1 MKAEQ
6 ILLAKRPQG
15 VPTDDVFK
23 YETVDLAD
31 PSDGEIQVEAI
42 YISVDP
48 YMRGRMNEG
57 KSYVQPFEVNKPLN
71 GHIVA
76 RVIKSK
82 AQGFSN
88 GDIVVGRLPWQT
100 AVNIQPDDV
109 TKVTQ
114 TDIPLHLYLSVL
126 GMTGQTAYHGL
137 LKIGQ
142 PKAGE
147 TVVVSAASGAVGSV
161 VGQIAKL
168 KGARVVGIAGGK
180 EKTDYLVTELGFDAA
195 VDYKDSQYASLL
207 ADAVPDGVDVYFE
220 NVGGH
225 VADEVLKHLNQFA
238 RIPVC
243 GAISG
248 YNDVEID
255 HGPRIQ
261 PILIKSQALMQ
272 GFIVANYADDFANA
286 SKELAQWVT
295 EDKIKSKTSIMDGFE
310 HLPQAFRNLFTGD
323 NFGKQVVQVSNNL

>member
-109 TKVTQ
+109 TK
-114 TDIPLHLYLSVL
+114 
-126 GMTGQTAYHGL
+126 
-137 LKIGQ
+137 
-142 PKAGE
+142 
-147 TVVVSAASGAVGSV
+147 VVSAASGAVGSV

-295 EDKIKSKTSIMDGFE
+295 EDKINSKTSIMDGFE

-323 NFGKQVVQVSNNL
+323 NFGKQVVRVKDLE